1 MKMNFRNVN
10 RNLKIAINIILDLK
24 NYKKSNEFSRVWI
37 NKIIIIK
44 MIEILEK
51 KKQIKYLLDRAELQ
65 TEQIM

>member
-44 MIEILEK
+44 MIKTLEK
-51 KKQIKYLLDRAELQ
+51 MKQIKYLLDRAELQ
-65 TEQIM
+65 TE

>member
-1 MKMNFRNVN
+1 MKMNFRNKN
-10 RNLKIAINIILDLK
+10 RNSRIAINIILDLK